1 MYIYFVVQ
9 GKPVLYIIIA
19 IKQLKWNAL
28 FMIWNKNK
36 SITAL
41 QHTKIKKTWINLRKK

>member
-9 GKPVLYIIIA
+9 GKPVLIIIA

-41 QHTKIKKTWINLRKK
+41 KHTKIKKPE